1 MSSGATNKIVTS
13 TVNIVSWEI
22 SRSSYEAAKK
32 KILSLQQLT
41 TKPAKALEQ
50 AQKRTAQSEG
60 KAALEAARAQTQR
73 LKMAQ
78 KLSLEQQRQ
87 AQAQARIA
95 KQEEAHARKM
105 QALNAR
111 GQAQQLADSE
121 QIRRQNARLAN
132 ISAKVQAAARSRA
145 MTYNPNMGGQ
155 HYDPGLVSRQTDAMN
170 RGHGAVAA
178 DIAAT
183 KKAMALEEK
192 RQREKEA
199 AFKRQIT
206 AHDTLRRASLT
217 ISHIEAAS
225 LADKMKAVQAIKEAT
240 KGYAEQRYTIA
251 EMRHELA
258 KATLETR
265 RQARI
270 NRQIVKDKAKAER
283 AGRINAQRL
292 TRERSERGYG
302 GLAATGV
309 IAGGSLIGSMGVA
322 RVGQTLQGSLERS
335 RDVKKLQQYG
345 ISNLEFAALQD
356 LSMSGVG
363 YSLSADKLSDLN
375 KDTLEKSG
383 ELLNTGSF
391 KRNSKTG
398 AVTFSGGGEFADIVN
413 LTLQSTNG
421 NQKVA
426 QKVIEELQKLD
437 FPSFITYLKQLQK
450 TFKWTDNQTRHLA
463 EAVNDGSVFLEVFN
477 DEGQGLIQR
486 MHQLSSEGW
495 TLSDAQQANLDKLA
509 ALGAEYN
516 RVQTSLADHFSASF
530 VEGLGQYAANTDTL
544 RQKMTGLIPISD
556 ALGVALGELT
566 TNILSF
572 AGRVGE
578 ELKKGA
584 TLPDAVYNT
593 VVDDSANSTADWIK
607 EKTGFDPRSIGQ
619 TLEQIYPWLDSSAP
633 SNIGSGT
640 AYNDPAL
647 ALNVP
652 GLNYQTLQ
660 PQQPTF
666 TVPTIDSM
674 TQRQPLS
681 VAVTGEAEIKL
692 APLQVNVNDGAIN
705 GLIDTKLRDY
715 EQAQNNLIL
724 GVAQ

>member
-60 KAALEAARAQTQR
+60 KSALEAARAQTQR

-78 KLSLEQQRQ
+78 KLSLEQQRA
-87 AQAQARIA
+87 AQAQAKIA

-111 GQAQQLADSE
+111 SQVQQISQQEQLA
-121 QIRRQNARLAN
+121 RQNMRLAA
-132 ISAKVQAAARSRA
+132 ISEKVRQASRSRA
-145 MTYNPNMGGQ
+145 MAYNPDIGGQ
-155 HYDPGLVSRQTDAMN
+155 HYDPGLVSRQTEAMN

-335 RDVKKLQQYG
+335 REAQQLRQYD
-345 ISNLEFAALQD
+345 ISQLEFNAIHDVVQKRTGYD
-356 LSMSGVG
+356 LTVDKYASM
-363 YSLSADKLSDLN
+363 N
-375 KDTLEKSG
+375 KDYFEKAG
-383 ELLNTGSF
+383 ELINTGSF
-391 KRNSKTG
+391 KTNKQGVT
-398 AVTFSGGGEFADIVN
+398 TFSGGGELADLVN
-413 LTLQSTNG
+413 AVLSKTN
-421 NQKVA
+421 QRTA
-426 QKVIEELQKLD
+426 QKVIGELQKLD
-437 FPSFITYLKQLQK
+437 MGTFVTYVRQLGKQ
-450 TFKWTDNQTRHLA
+450 FAWSENSMRHFL
-463 EAVNDGSVFLEVFN
+463 EAIDDGSVLLSGLTGEGDEV
-477 DEGQGLIQR
+477 IAR
-486 MHQLSSEGW
+486 MHQLASEGW

-516 RVQTSLADHFSASF
+516 RVQMSLADHFSASF
-530 VEGLGQYAANTDTL
+530 VQGLEEYAANTDTL

-593 VVDDSANSTADWIK
+593 VVDDSVNSTADWIK

-619 TLEQIYPWLDSSAP
+619 TLKQIYPWLDSSAP

-652 GLNYQTLQ
+652 GFNSIQ

-674 TQRQPLS
+674 TQRQPIP

-692 APLQVNVNDGAIN
+692 SPLDINVNDGAIN

-724 GVAQ
+724 GVAGG

>member
-1 MSSGATNKIVTS
+1 MSNGNI
-13 TVNIVSWEI
+13 IVSTLTNRVEWDVD
-22 SRSSYEAAKK
+22 RTSYGKALKAVK
-32 KILSLQQLT
+32 SLKT
-41 TKPAKALEQ
+41 AHEKPAKALEK

-60 KAALEAARAQTQR
+60 KAALAAAKAQAQR
-73 LKMAQ
+73 LSLAQ
-78 KLSLEQQRQ
+78 KTAQQQ
-87 AQAQARIA
+87 QKIAQSQARIA
-95 KQEEAHARKM
+95 QQEQAHAKKM
-105 QALNAR
+105 QAINAR
-111 GQAQQLADSE
+111 GAVQQINQADQLAK
-121 QIRRQNARLAN
+121 QNERLAR
-132 ISAKVQAAARSRA
+132 ISAKVRAAARSRS
-145 MTYNPNMGGQ
+145 MTYNPSMGGTAPE
-155 HYDPGLVSRQTDAMN
+155 PGLLAAQTAAMN
-170 RGHGAVAA
+170 RGHASITN
-178 DIAAT
+178 DIIQT
-183 KKAMALEEK
+183 KKAIALEEK

-199 AFKRQIT
+199 SLRRQST
-206 AHDTLRRASLT
+206 AYDTLSRASLT

-265 RQARI
+265 RQARL

-283 AGRINAQRL
+283 AGRINAERL
-292 TRERSERGYG
+292 TRERKGRGYG
-302 GLAATGV
+302 GLTTAGV

-345 ISNLEFAALQD
+345 ISQLEFTALQD
-356 LSMSGVG
+356 LAMSRVG

-426 QKVIEELQKLD
+426 QKVIDELQKLD
-437 FPSFITYLKQLQK
+437 FPTFITYLKQLQK

-477 DEGQGLIQR
+477 DEGQGLINR
-486 MHQLSSEGW
+486 MQKLSAEGW

-530 VEGLGQYAANTDTL
+530 VQGLGEYATNTDTL
-544 RQKMTGLIPISD
+544 RQSMTGLIPIAD
-556 ALGVALGELT
+556 NLGQSLGELT
-566 TNILSF
+566 TNVIAWASQI
-572 AGRVGE
+572 GGE
-578 ELKKGA
+578 LQKGA
-584 TLPDAVYNT
+584 TLPSAIYNT
-593 VVDDSANSTADWIK
+593 TVDEGSNAAAQWIK
-607 EKTGFDPRSIGQ
+607 DKTGFDPRVIGQ
-619 TLEQIYPWLDSSAP
+619 TLKQIYPWLDSSAQN
-633 SNIGSGT
+633 NIGSGQAWT
-640 AYNDPAL
+640 N
-647 ALNVP
+647 P
-652 GLNYQTLQ
+652 GLTRGVAGFSQ
-660 PQQPTF
+660 PQLTF
-666 TVPTIDSM
+666 TPPEPFGSTGWRPDNS
-674 TQRQPLS
+674 RFNL
-681 VAVTGEAEIKL
+681 TGEATVKVEVEQTL
-692 APLQVNVNDGAIN
+692 NAGVLD
-705 GLIDTKLRDY
+705 GLIDTKINDNNVR
-715 EQAQNNLIL
+715 QQNMIL
-724 GVAQ
+724 GIAD

>member
-1 MSSGATNKIVTS
+1 MSGTNKIVTS
-13 TVNIVSWEI
+13 TVNEI
-22 SRSSYEAAKK
+22 SWITDDASYQKAKK
-32 KILSLQQLT
+32 KIISLKAAHE
-41 TKPAKALEQ
+41 KPAKALEK

-60 KAALEAARAQTQR
+60 KAALAAAKAQTAKLRPAEQ
-73 LKMAQ
+73 LSKQQQNHAQIQAKMERDAIAHAN
-78 KLSLEQQRQ
+78 KMTSL
-87 AQAQARIA
+87 QARQLSQ
-95 KQEEAHARKM
+95 QE
-105 QALNAR
+105 QAA
-111 GQAQQLADSE
+111 
-121 QIRRQNARLAN
+121 RQNARLAA
-132 ISAKVQAAARSRA
+132 ISEKVRQASRSRA

-155 HYDPGLVSRQTDAMN
+155 HYDPGLVSRQTEAMN

-199 AFKRQIT
+199 GLKREVT
-206 AHDTLRRASLT
+206 YYNSLRRSALT
-217 ISHIEAAS
+217 LANVNGADVATRYKAISAA
-225 LADKMKAVQAIKEAT
+225 KEAL
-240 KGYAEQRYTIA
+240 KAQKEERYTV
-251 EMRHELA
+251 E
-258 KATLETR
+258 ETR
-265 RQARI
+265 FEMARITTELRKQARLQQRI
-270 NRQIVKDKAKAER
+270 TREQKAAGVR
-283 AGRINAQRL
+283 AGRVR
-292 TRERSERGYG
+292 TESRGG
-302 GLAATGV
+302 SVGLAAAGV
-309 IAGGSLIGSMGVA
+309 IGGAALVGSMGVS

-356 LSMSGVG
+356 LSMSRVG
-363 YSLSADKLSDLN
+363 YSLSADKLADLN
-375 KDTLEKSG
+375 KDTTEKAG

-391 KRNSKTG
+391 KRNKKTG
-398 AVTFSGGGEFADIVN
+398 QVNFSGGGEFADIINNV
-413 LTLQSTNG
+413 LTSTNG

-426 QKVIEELQKLD
+426 QKVIGELQKLD
-437 FPSFITYLKQLQK
+437 FPTFITYLKQLQK
-450 TFKWTDNQTRHLA
+450 TFKWTNNQTRHLA

-486 MHQLSSEGW
+486 MHQLASEGW

-544 RQKMTGLIPISD
+544 RQNMTGLIPISD

-584 TLPDAVYNT
+584 TLPDAVYT
-593 VVDDSANSTADWIK
+593 SVVDDSANGAADWIK

-619 TLEQIYPWLDSSAP
+619 TLKQIYPWLNSSA
-633 SNIGSGT
+633 SSSIGSGT
-640 AYNDPAL
+640 AYNVPAL

-652 GLNYQTLQ
+652 GLNYLT

-674 TQRQPLS
+674 TQRQPIPVS
-681 VAVTGEAEIKL
+681 VTGQA
-692 APLQVNVNDGAIN
+692 NIN
-705 GLIDTKLRDY
+705 QQMDVFVHDDKIAGLVDTKIR
-715 EQAQNNLIL
+715 ENNQAQNNLIL
-724 GVAQ
+724 GIAD

>member
-1 MSSGATNKIVTS
+1 MSGTNKIVTS
-13 TVNIVSWEI
+13 TVNEI
-22 SRSSYEAAKK
+22 SWITDDASYQKAKK
-32 KILSLQQLT
+32 KIISLKAAHE
-41 TKPAKALEQ
+41 KPAKALEK

-87 AQAQARIA
+87 AQAQAKIA

-322 RVGQTLQGSLERS
+322 RVGQTLQGSVERN
-335 RDVKKLQQYG
+335 QQ
-345 ISNLEFAALQD
+345 
-356 LSMSGVG
+356 M
-363 YSLSADKLSDLN
+363 K
-375 KDTLEKSG
+375 
-383 ELLNTGSF
+383 
-391 KRNSKTG
+391 
-398 AVTFSGGGEFADIVN
+398 
-413 LTLQSTNG
+413 TLQSQGISRLEYEAVRDVVANKTGFNISPDKMLDFQADFRDKVGQLTANG
-421 NQKVA
+421 IWKTDKSGKATLSGAGELGDLINAIAGKSNA
-426 QKVIEELQKLD
+426 ATAKRVIKELDKLD
-437 FPSFITYLKQLQK
+437 FNTAMVYL
-450 TFKWTDNQTRHLA
+450 A
-463 EAVNDGSVFLEVFN
+463 
-477 DEGQGLIQR
+477 
-486 MHQLSSEGW
+486 QLSRQFKFSSKETAAFAESINDASKVLPAFVDGGDAVQKRMDDLARNGYA
-495 TLSDAQQANLDKLA
+495 LSDAQQEQLNR
-509 ALGAEYN
+509 LGALSVEYSRIN
-516 RVQTSLADHFSASF
+516 DSLSDIFSSGFAD
-530 VEGLGQYAANTDTL
+530 GLGEVGKNTSSFS
-544 RQKMTGLIPISD
+544 KGMAGLVPIMDS
-556 ALGVALGELT
+556 LGKAVGQATADMLL
-566 TNILSF
+566 F
-572 AGRVGE
+572 AGRVGQRVNE
-578 ELKKGA
+578 GA

-593 VVDDSANSTADWIK
+593 VVDDSANGAADWIK

-619 TLEQIYPWLDSSAP
+619 TLKQIYPWLDSSAP

-652 GLNYQTLQ
+652 GFNSIQ

-674 TQRQPLS
+674 TQRQPIP

-692 APLQVNVNDGAIN
+692 SPLDINVNDGAIN

>member
-1 MSSGATNKIVTS
+1 MNGADVATRYKA
-13 TVNIVSWEI
+13 I
-22 SRSSYEAAKK
+22 SAAKEALK
-32 KILSLQQLT
+32 AQKEERYTVEETRFEMARITTELRKQARLQQRIT
-41 TKPAKALEQ
+41 REQ
-50 AQKRTAQSEG
+50 
-60 KAALEAARAQTQR
+60 KAA
-73 LKMAQ
+73 
-78 KLSLEQQRQ
+78 
-87 AQAQARIA
+87 
-95 KQEEAHARKM
+95 
-105 QALNAR
+105 
-111 GQAQQLADSE
+111 G
-121 QIRRQNARLAN
+121 
-132 ISAKVQAAARSRA
+132 V
-145 MTYNPNMGGQ
+145 
-155 HYDPGLVSRQTDAMN
+155 
-170 RGHGAVAA
+170 
-178 DIAAT
+178 
-183 KKAMALEEK
+183 
-192 RQREKEA
+192 
-199 AFKRQIT
+199 
-206 AHDTLRRASLT
+206 
-217 ISHIEAAS
+217 
-225 LADKMKAVQAIKEAT
+225 
-240 KGYAEQRYTIA
+240 
-251 EMRHELA
+251 
-258 KATLETR
+258 
-265 RQARI
+265 
-270 NRQIVKDKAKAER
+270 R
-283 AGRINAQRL
+283 AGRVR
-292 TRERSERGYG
+292 TESRGG
-302 GLAATGV
+302 RAGLAAAGV
-309 IAGGSLIGSMGVA
+309 IGGASLVGSMGVS
-322 RVGQTLQGSLERS
+322 RVGQTIQGSLERS

-356 LSMSGVG
+356 LSMSRVG
-363 YSLSADKLSDLN
+363 YSLSADKLADLN
-375 KDTLEKSG
+375 KDTTEKAG

-391 KRNSKTG
+391 KRNKKTG
-398 AVTFSGGGEFADIVN
+398 QVNFSGGGEFADIINNV
-413 LTLQSTNG
+413 LTSTNG

-426 QKVIEELQKLD
+426 QKVIGELQKLP
-437 FPSFITYLKQLQK
+437 FPEFITYLKQLQK

-486 MHQLSSEGW
+486 MHQLASEGW

-544 RQKMTGLIPISD
+544 RQNMTGLIPISD

-584 TLPDAVYNT
+584 TLPDAVYT
-593 VVDDSANSTADWIK
+593 SVVDDSANGAADWIK
-607 EKTGFDPRSIGQ
+607 ENTGFDPRSIGQ
-619 TLEQIYPWLDSSAP
+619 TLKQIYPWLDSSAP

-647 ALNVP
+647 AFNVP
-652 GLNYQTLQ
+652 SLNYLT

-674 TQRQPLS
+674 TQRQLIP

-692 APLQVNVNDGAIN
+692 SPLDINVNDGAIN

>member
-1 MSSGATNKIVTS
+1 MSGTNKIVTS
-13 TVNIVSWEI
+13 TVNEI
-22 SRSSYEAAKK
+22 SWITDDASYQKAKK
-32 KILSLQQLT
+32 KIISLKAAHE
-41 TKPAKALEQ
+41 KPAKALEK
-50 AQKRTAQSEG
+50 AQKRTAKSEG
-60 KAALEAARAQTQR
+60 KSALAAAKAQT
-73 LKMAQ
+73 A
-78 KLSLEQQRQ
+78 KLRQ
-87 AQAQARIA
+87 AEQLSKQQQKQAQIQA
-95 KQEEAHARKM
+95 KMERDAVAHANKM
-105 QALNAR
+105 TSLQARQLSQQE
-111 GQAQQLADSE
+111 QAA
-121 QIRRQNARLAN
+121 RQNARLAA

-145 MTYNPNMGGQ
+145 MIYNPNLGGQ

-309 IAGGSLIGSMGVA
+309 IAGGALIGSMGVA
-322 RVGQTLQGSLERS
+322 RVGQTLQGSLERNQQMKALQS
-335 RDVKKLQQYG
+335 QGISRLEYEAVRDVVANKTGFNVSPDKMLDFQADFRDKVGQLTA
-345 ISNLEFAALQD
+345 N
-356 LSMSGVG
+356 GVWKT
-363 YSLSADKLSDLN
+363 D
-375 KDTLEKSG
+375 KSG
-383 ELLNTGSF
+383 KATL
-391 KRNSKTG
+391 
-398 AVTFSGGGEFADIVN
+398 SGGGELGDLINAIAGKSNAATAKRVV
-413 LTLQSTNG
+413 
-421 NQKVA
+421 K
-426 QKVIEELQKLD
+426 ELDRLD
-437 FPSFITYLKQLQK
+437 FNTFLVYLKDLQK
-450 TFKWTDNQTRHLA
+450 TFRFSDKELA
-463 EAVNDGSVFLEVFN
+463 AFGESINDASKVLPAFADGGDAV
-477 DEGQGLIQR
+477 QKR
-486 MHQLSSEGW
+486 MDDLARNGYA
-495 TLSDAQQANLDKLA
+495 LSDAQQEQLNR
-509 ALGAEYN
+509 LGALSVEYSRISN
-516 RVQTSLADHFSASF
+516 SLSDIFSSGFTS
-530 VEGLGQYAANTDTL
+530 GLGEYATNTDNL
-544 RQKMTGLIPISD
+544 SKGMAGLVPIMDSFGKAIGQATAD
-556 ALGVALGELT
+556 M
-566 TNILSF
+566 LSF
-572 AGRVGE
+572 AGRVGQRVNE
-578 ELKKGA
+578 GA

-619 TLEQIYPWLDSSAP
+619 TLKQIYPWLDSSAP

-640 AYNDPAL
+640 AYYDPAL

-652 GLNYQTLQ
+652 GLNYLT
-660 PQQPTF
+660 PQKPTF

-674 TQRQPLS
+674 TQRQPIPVS
-681 VAVTGEAEIKL
+681 VTGQAEIKL
-692 APLQVNVNDGAIN
+692 SPLDVNVNDGAIN
-705 GLIDTKLRDY
+705 GLIDTKLRSY
-715 EQAQNNLIL
+715 EQAQNNMIL
-724 GVAQ
+724 GIAQ

>member
-1 MSSGATNKIVTS
+1 MSGTNKIVTS
-13 TVNIVSWEI
+13 TVNEI
-22 SRSSYEAAKK
+22 SWITDDASYQKAKK
-32 KILSLQQLT
+32 KIISLKAAHE
-41 TKPAKALEQ
+41 KPAKALEK
-50 AQKRTAQSEG
+50 AQKRTVQSEG

-87 AQAQARIA
+87 AQAQAKIA

-170 RGHGAVAA
+170 RGHTSDQLHA

-309 IAGGSLIGSMGVA
+309 IAGGALIGSMGVA

-335 RDVKKLQQYG
+335 REAQQLRQYD
-345 ISNLEFAALQD
+345 ISQLEFNAIHDVVQKRTGYD
-356 LSMSGVG
+356 LTVDKYASM
-363 YSLSADKLSDLN
+363 N
-375 KDTLEKSG
+375 KDYFEKAG
-383 ELLNTGSF
+383 ELINTGSF
-391 KRNSKTG
+391 KTNKQGVT
-398 AVTFSGGGEFADIVN
+398 TFSGGGELADLVN
-413 LTLQSTNG
+413 AVLSKTN
-421 NQKVA
+421 QRTA
-426 QKVIEELQKLD
+426 QKVIDELQKLD
-437 FPSFITYLKQLQK
+437 MGTFVTYVRKLGKQ
-450 TFKWTDNQTRHLA
+450 FAWSENSMRHFL
-463 EAVNDGSVFLEVFN
+463 EAIDDGSVLLSGISGEGDEV
-477 DEGQGLIQR
+477 IAR
-486 MHQLSSEGW
+486 MHQLASEGW

-544 RQKMTGLIPISD
+544 RQSMTGLIPISD

-607 EKTGFDPRSIGQ
+607 QKTGFDPRVIGQ
-619 TLEQIYPWLDSSAP
+619 TLKQIYPWLDSSAP

-652 GLNYQTLQ
+652 GLNYLT

-666 TVPTIDSM
+666 TVPDIGSM
-674 TQRQPLS
+674 MQRQPIPVS
-681 VAVTGEAEIKL
+681 VTGQAEIKL
-692 APLQVNVNDGAIN
+692 SPLDVNVNDGAIN

-715 EQAQNNLIL
+715 EQAQNNMIL

>member
-1 MSSGATNKIVTS
+1 
-13 TVNIVSWEI
+13 
-22 SRSSYEAAKK
+22 
-32 KILSLQQLT
+32 
-41 TKPAKALEQ
+41 
-50 AQKRTAQSEG
+50 
-60 KAALEAARAQTQR
+60 
-73 LKMAQ
+73 
-78 KLSLEQQRQ
+78 
-87 AQAQARIA
+87 
-95 KQEEAHARKM
+95 
-105 QALNAR
+105 
-111 GQAQQLADSE
+111 
-121 QIRRQNARLAN
+121 
-132 ISAKVQAAARSRA
+132 
-145 MTYNPNMGGQ
+145 
-155 HYDPGLVSRQTDAMN
+155 
-170 RGHGAVAA
+170 
-178 DIAAT
+178 
-183 KKAMALEEK
+183 
-192 RQREKEA
+192 
-199 AFKRQIT
+199 
-206 AHDTLRRASLT
+206 
-217 ISHIEAAS
+217 
-225 LADKMKAVQAIKEAT
+225 MKAVQAIKEAT
-240 KGYAEQRYTIA
+240 KGYSEQRYTIS

-258 KATLETR
+258 AATLETR
-265 RQARI
+265 RQARL
-270 NRQIVKDKAKAER
+270 NRQILKDKAKADR

-356 LSMSGVG
+356 LSMSRVG
-363 YSLSADKLSDLN
+363 YSLSADKLADLN
-375 KDTLEKSG
+375 KDTTEKAG

-391 KRNSKTG
+391 KRNKKTG
-398 AVTFSGGGEFADIVN
+398 QVNFSGGGEFADIINNV
-413 LTLQSTNG
+413 LTSTNG

-426 QKVIEELQKLD
+426 QKVIGELQKLD
-437 FPSFITYLKQLQK
+437 FPTFITYLKQLQK

-463 EAVNDGSVFLEVFN
+463 EAVNDGSIFLEVFN

-486 MHQLSSEGW
+486 MHQLASEGW
-495 TLSDAQQANLDKLA
+495 TLSDVQQANLDKLA

-544 RQKMTGLIPISD
+544 RQNMTGLIPISD

-584 TLPDAVYNT
+584 TLPDAVYT
-593 VVDDSANSTADWIK
+593 SVVDDSANGAADWIK
-607 EKTGFDPRSIGQ
+607 EMTGFDPRSIGQ
-619 TLEQIYPWLDSSAP
+619 TLKQIYPWLDSSAP

-652 GLNYQTLQ
+652 GLNYLT

-674 TQRQPLS
+674 TQRQPIPVS
-681 VAVTGEAEIKL
+681 VTGQAEIKL
-692 APLQVNVNDGAIN
+692 SPLDVNVNDGAIN
-705 GLIDTKLRDY
+705 GLIDTKINDNNVR
-715 EQAQNNLIL
+715 QQNMLL
-724 GVAQ
+724 GIAD

>member
-1 MSSGATNKIVTS
+1 MSGSGTNKIVS
-13 TVNIVSWEI
+13 SLVNEI
-22 SRSSYEAAKK
+22 SWITDDASYQKAKK
-32 KILSLQQLT
+32 KIISLKAAHE
-41 TKPAKALEQ
+41 KPAKALEK

-60 KAALEAARAQTQR
+60 KSALAAAKAQTAKLRQAEQLSKQQQKQAQIQAKMERDAVAHANKMTSLQARQLSQQEQAARTN
-73 LKMAQ
+73 
-78 KLSLEQQRQ
+78 S
-87 AQAQARIA
+87 
-95 KQEEAHARKM
+95 
-105 QALNAR
+105 
-111 GQAQQLADSE
+111 
-121 QIRRQNARLAN
+121 RLAA

-155 HYDPGLVSRQTDAMN
+155 HYDPDVVARQNAAMN
-170 RGHGAVAA
+170 RSHGAVAA

-183 KKAMALEEK
+183 KRAMALEEK

-199 AFKRQIT
+199 SLKRQST
-206 AHDTLRRASLT
+206 AYDTLRRASLT
-217 ISHIEAAS
+217 ISHIEGAS

-240 KGYAEQRYTIA
+240 KGYSEQRYTIS

-258 KATLETR
+258 AATLETR
-265 RQARI
+265 RQARL

-309 IAGGSLIGSMGVA
+309 IAGGALIGSMGVA

-356 LSMSGVG
+356 LSMSRVG
-363 YSLSADKLSDLN
+363 YSLSADKLADLN
-375 KDTLEKSG
+375 KDTTEKAG

-391 KRNSKTG
+391 KRNKKTG
-398 AVTFSGGGEFADIVN
+398 QVNFSGGGEFADIINNV
-413 LTLQSTNG
+413 LTSTNG

-426 QKVIEELQKLD
+426 QKVIGELQKLD
-437 FPSFITYLKQLQK
+437 FPTFITYLKQLQK
-450 TFKWTDNQTRHLA
+450 TFGWTDRQVRHLA

-486 MHQLSSEGW
+486 MNQLASEGW
-495 TLSDAQQANLDKLA
+495 ILSDAQQANLDKLA

-516 RVQTSLADHFSASF
+516 RVQESLGDHFSSSF
-530 VEGLGQYAANTDTL
+530 IAGLQDYAANTDTL
-544 RQKMTGLIPISD
+544 RQNMTGLIPISD

-619 TLEQIYPWLDSSAP
+619 TLKQIYPWLDSSAP

-647 ALNVP
+647 AFNVP
-652 GLNYQTLQ
+652 GLNYLT
-660 PQQPTF
+660 PQKPTF

-674 TQRQPLS
+674 TQRQPIPVS
-681 VAVTGEAEIKL
+681 VTGQAEIKL
-692 APLQVNVNDGAIN
+692 SPLDVNVNDGAIN
-705 GLIDTKLRDY
+705 GLIDTKINDNNVR
-715 EQAQNNLIL
+715 QQNMLL
-724 GVAQ
+724 GIAD

>member
-1 MSSGATNKIVTS
+1 MSGTNKIVTS
-13 TVNIVSWEI
+13 TVNEI
-22 SRSSYEAAKK
+22 SWITDDASYQKAKK
-32 KILSLQQLT
+32 KIISLKAAHE
-41 TKPAKALEQ
+41 KPAKALEK
-50 AQKRTAQSEG
+50 AQKKVQASEG
-60 KAALEAARAQTQR
+60 KAALAAAKAQTAR
-73 LKMAQ
+73 L
-78 KLSLEQQRQ
+78 RQ
-87 AQAQARIA
+87 AEQLSKQQQKQAQIQAKMERDAVSHANKMTSLQARQLSQ
-95 KQEEAHARKM
+95 QE
-105 QALNAR
+105 QAA
-111 GQAQQLADSE
+111 
-121 QIRRQNARLAN
+121 RQNARLAA
-132 ISAKVQAAARSRA
+132 ISAKVRAASQHRA
-145 MTYNPNMGGQ
+145 MTYNPNMPGV
-155 HYDPGLVSRQTDAMN
+155 HSDPSLVARQTDAMN

-199 AFKRQIT
+199 GLKREVT
-206 AHDTLRRASLT
+206 YYSSLRRSALT
-217 ISHIEAAS
+217 LANVNGADVATRYKAISAA
-225 LADKMKAVQAIKEAT
+225 KEAL
-240 KGYAEQRYTIA
+240 KAQKEERYTV
-251 EMRHELA
+251 E
-258 KATLETR
+258 ETR
-265 RQARI
+265 FEMARITTELRKQARLQQ
-270 NRQIVKDKAKAER
+270 RMTREQKAAGVR
-283 AGRINAQRL
+283 AGRVR
-292 TRERSERGYG
+292 TESRGG
-302 GLAATGV
+302 SVGLAA
-309 IAGGSLIGSMGVA
+309 AGAIGGAALVGSMGVS

-356 LSMSGVG
+356 LSMSRVG
-363 YSLSADKLSDLN
+363 YSLSADKLADLN
-375 KDTLEKSG
+375 KDTTEKAG

-391 KRNSKTG
+391 KRNKKTG
-398 AVTFSGGGEFADIVN
+398 QVNFSGGGEFADIINNV
-413 LTLQSTNG
+413 LTSTNG

-426 QKVIEELQKLD
+426 QKVIGELQKLD
-437 FPSFITYLKQLQK
+437 FPTFITYLKQLQK

-486 MHQLSSEGW
+486 MHQLASEGW

-544 RQKMTGLIPISD
+544 RQNMTGLIPISD

-607 EKTGFDPRSIGQ
+607 QKTGFDPRSIGQ
-619 TLEQIYPWLDSSAP
+619 TLKQIYPWLDSSAP

-652 GLNYQTLQ
+652 GLNYLT
-660 PQQPTF
+660 PQKPTF

-674 TQRQPLS
+674 TQRQPIPVS
-681 VAVTGEAEIKL
+681 VTGQA
-692 APLQVNVNDGAIN
+692 NIN
-705 GLIDTKLRDY
+705 QQMDVFVHDDKIAGLVDTKIR
-715 EQAQNNLIL
+715 ENNQAQNNLIL
-724 GVAQ
+724 GIAD

>member
-1 MSSGATNKIVTS
+1 MSGTNKIVTS
-13 TVNIVSWEI
+13 TVNEI
-22 SRSSYEAAKK
+22 SWITDDASYQKAKK
-32 KILSLQQLT
+32 KIISLKAAHE
-41 TKPAKALEQ
+41 KPAKALEK
-50 AQKRTAQSEG
+50 AQKKVQASEG
-60 KAALEAARAQTQR
+60 KAALAAAKAQTAR
-73 LKMAQ
+73 L
-78 KLSLEQQRQ
+78 RQ
-87 AQAQARIA
+87 AEQLSKQQQKQAQIQAKMERDAVSHANKMTSLQARQFSQ
-95 KQEEAHARKM
+95 QE
-105 QALNAR
+105 QAA
-111 GQAQQLADSE
+111 
-121 QIRRQNARLAN
+121 RQNARLAA
-132 ISAKVQAAARSRA
+132 ISAKVRAASQHRA
-145 MTYNPNMGGQ
+145 MTYNPNMPGV
-155 HYDPGLVSRQTDAMN
+155 HSDPSLVARQTDAMN

-199 AFKRQIT
+199 GLKREVT
-206 AHDTLRRASLT
+206 YYNSLRRSALT
-217 ISHIEAAS
+217 LANVNGADVATRYKAISAAKEALKAQKEERYTVEETRFEMARITTELRKQARLQQRITREQKAAGVRAGRVRTEGGNAS
-225 LADKMKAVQAIKEAT
+225 LA
-240 KGYAEQRYTIA
+240 
-251 EMRHELA
+251 
-258 KATLETR
+258 
-265 RQARI
+265 
-270 NRQIVKDKAKAER
+270 
-283 AGRINAQRL
+283 
-292 TRERSERGYG
+292 
-302 GLAATGV
+302 AAGV
-309 IAGGSLIGSMGVA
+309 IGGAALVGSMGVS

-356 LSMSGVG
+356 LSMSRVG
-363 YSLSADKLSDLN
+363 YSLSADKLADLN
-375 KDTLEKSG
+375 KDTTEKAG

-391 KRNSKTG
+391 KRNKKTG
-398 AVTFSGGGEFADIVN
+398 QVNFSGGGEFADIINNV
-413 LTLQSTNG
+413 LTSTNG

-426 QKVIEELQKLD
+426 QKVIGELQKLD
-437 FPSFITYLKQLQK
+437 FPTFITYLKQLQK

-486 MHQLSSEGW
+486 MHQLASEGW

-544 RQKMTGLIPISD
+544 RQNMTGLIPISD

-578 ELKKGA
+578 ELKKGS

-607 EKTGFDPRSIGQ
+607 QKTGFDPRSIGQ
-619 TLEQIYPWLDSSAP
+619 TLKQIYPWLDSSAP

-652 GLNYQTLQ
+652 GLNSLT
-660 PQQPTF
+660 PQKPTF

-674 TQRQPLS
+674 TQRQPIPVS
-681 VAVTGEAEIKL
+681 VTGQA
-692 APLQVNVNDGAIN
+692 NIN
-705 GLIDTKLRDY
+705 QQMDVFVHDDKIAGLVDTKIR
-715 EQAQNNLIL
+715 ENNQAQNNLIL
-724 GVAQ
+724 GIAD

>member
-1 MSSGATNKIVTS
+1 MSGTNKIVTS
-13 TVNIVSWEI
+13 TVNEI
-22 SRSSYEAAKK
+22 SWITDDASYQKAKK
-32 KILSLQQLT
+32 KIISLKAAHE
-41 TKPAKALEQ
+41 KPAKALEK

-60 KAALEAARAQTQR
+60 KSALAAAKAQT
-73 LKMAQ
+73 A
-78 KLSLEQQRQ
+78 KLRQ
-87 AQAQARIA
+87 AEQLSKQQQKQAQIQA
-95 KQEEAHARKM
+95 KMERDAVAHANKM
-105 QALNAR
+105 TSLQARQLSQQE
-111 GQAQQLADSE
+111 QAA
-121 QIRRQNARLAN
+121 RQNARLAA
-132 ISAKVQAAARSRA
+132 ISAKVQAAARLRA
-145 MTYNPNMGGQ
+145 MIYNPNLGGQ
-155 HYDPGLVSRQTDAMN
+155 HYDPGLVSRQTEAMN

-178 DIAAT
+178 DITAT

-199 AFKRQIT
+199 ALKREVT
-206 AHDTLRRASLT
+206 YYNSLRRSALT
-217 ISHIEAAS
+217 LANVNGADVATRYKAISAA
-225 LADKMKAVQAIKEAT
+225 KEAL
-240 KGYAEQRYTIA
+240 KAQKEERYTV
-251 EMRHELA
+251 E
-258 KATLETR
+258 ETR
-265 RQARI
+265 FEMARITTELRKQARLQQRI
-270 NRQIVKDKAKAER
+270 TREQKAAGVR
-283 AGRINAQRL
+283 AGRVR
-292 TRERSERGYG
+292 TESRGG
-302 GLAATGV
+302 SVGLAAAGV
-309 IAGGSLIGSMGVA
+309 VGGAALVGSMGVS

-356 LSMSGVG
+356 LSMSRVG
-363 YSLSADKLSDLN
+363 YSLSADKLADLN
-375 KDTLEKSG
+375 KDTTEKAG

-391 KRNSKTG
+391 KRNKKTG
-398 AVTFSGGGEFADIVN
+398 QVNFSGGGEFADIINNV
-413 LTLQSTNG
+413 LTSTNG

-426 QKVIEELQKLD
+426 QKVIGELQKLD
-437 FPSFITYLKQLQK
+437 FPTFITYLKQLQK
-450 TFKWTDNQTRHLA
+450 TFGWTDRQVRHLA

-486 MHQLSSEGW
+486 MNQLASEGW

-509 ALGAEYN
+509 ALGAEYS
-516 RVQTSLADHFSASF
+516 RVLMSLADHFSASF
-530 VEGLGQYAANTDTL
+530 VQGLGEYAANTDTL

-593 VVDDSANSTADWIK
+593 VVDDSANGAADWIK

-619 TLEQIYPWLDSSAP
+619 TLKQIYPWLDSSAP

-652 GLNYQTLQ
+652 GFNSIQ

-666 TVPTIDSM
+666 TIPTIDSM
-674 TQRQPLS
+674 TQRQPIP

-692 APLQVNVNDGAIN
+692 SPLDINVNDGAIN
-705 GLIDTKLRDY
+705 GLIDTKLRSY
-715 EQAQNNLIL
+715 EQAQNNMIL
-724 GVAQ
+724 GIAQ

>member
-1 MSSGATNKIVTS
+1 MSGTNKIVTS
-13 TVNIVSWEI
+13 TVNEI
-22 SRSSYEAAKK
+22 SWITDDASYQKAKK
-32 KILSLQQLT
+32 KITSL
-41 TKPAKALEQ
+41 KAANEKSAKALEK

-60 KAALEAARAQTQR
+60 KSALAAAKAQT
-73 LKMAQ
+73 A
-78 KLSLEQQRQ
+78 KLRQ
-87 AQAQARIA
+87 AEQLSKQQQKQAQIQA
-95 KQEEAHARKM
+95 KMERDAVAHANKM
-105 QALNAR
+105 TSLQARQLSQQE
-111 GQAQQLADSE
+111 QAA
-121 QIRRQNARLAN
+121 RQNARLAA

-145 MTYNPNMGGQ
+145 MIYNPNLGGQ
-155 HYDPGLVSRQTDAMN
+155 HYDPGLVSRQTEAMN

-199 AFKRQIT
+199 VLKREVT
-206 AHDTLRRASLT
+206 YYNSLRRSALT
-217 ISHIEAAS
+217 LANVNGADVATRYKAISAA
-225 LADKMKAVQAIKEAT
+225 KEAL
-240 KGYAEQRYTIA
+240 KAQKEERYTV
-251 EMRHELA
+251 E
-258 KATLETR
+258 ETR
-265 RQARI
+265 FEMARITTELRKQARLQQRI
-270 NRQIVKDKAKAER
+270 TREQKAAGVR
-283 AGRINAQRL
+283 AGRVR
-292 TRERSERGYG
+292 TDGRGG
-302 GLAATGV
+302 STGLAAAGV

-356 LSMSGVG
+356 LSMSRVG
-363 YSLSADKLSDLN
+363 YSLSSDKLADLN
-375 KDTLEKSG
+375 KDTTEKAG

-426 QKVIEELQKLD
+426 QKVIGELQKLD
-437 FPSFITYLKQLQK
+437 FPTFITYLKQLQK

-486 MHQLSSEGW
+486 MHQLASEGW
-495 TLSDAQQANLDKLA
+495 TLSDVQQANLDKLA

-544 RQKMTGLIPISD
+544 RQNMTGLIPISD

-584 TLPDAVYNT
+584 TLPDAVYT
-593 VVDDSANSTADWIK
+593 SVVDDSANGAADWIK

-619 TLEQIYPWLDSSAP
+619 TLKQIYPWLDSSAP

-640 AYNDPAL
+640 AYNDPEL

-652 GLNYQTLQ
+652 GLNYLT

-666 TVPTIDSM
+666 TVPTIDSIV
-674 TQRQPLS
+674 QRQPLS

-692 APLQVNVNDGAIN
+692 APLDINVNDGAIN

>member
-1 MSSGATNKIVTS
+1 MSGNI
-13 TVNIVSWEI
+13 IVSTLTNRVVWDVDQT
-22 SRSSYEAAKK
+22 SYGKALKAVKSIKAAHE
-32 KILSLQQLT
+32 
-41 TKPAKALEQ
+41 KPAKALEK
-50 AQKRTAQSEG
+50 AQKRTVQSEG
-60 KAALEAARAQTQR
+60 KAALASAKAQTAKLRQAEQLSKQQQKQAQIQAKMERDAIAHANKMTSLQARQLSQQEQAAR
-73 LKMAQ
+73 Q
-78 KLSLEQQRQ
+78 K
-87 AQAQARIA
+87 
-95 KQEEAHARKM
+95 
-105 QALNAR
+105 
-111 GQAQQLADSE
+111 
-121 QIRRQNARLAN
+121 ARLAA
-132 ISAKVQAAARSRA
+132 ISAKVQAAARSRV
-145 MTYNPNMGGQ
+145 MTYNPDMGGRSSE
-155 HYDPGLVSRQTDAMN
+155 PTLVASQNAAMQ

-178 DIAAT
+178 DIAAQ
-183 KKAMALEEK
+183 KRALALEEK
-192 RQREKEA
+192 KEA
-199 AFKRQIT
+199 ALKREVT
-206 AHDTLRRASLT
+206 YYNSLRKSALTLANVNGADVATRYKA
-217 ISHIEAAS
+217 ISAA
-225 LADKMKAVQAIKEAT
+225 KEAL
-240 KGYAEQRYTIA
+240 KAQKEERYTV
-251 EMRHELA
+251 E
-258 KATLETR
+258 ETR
-265 RQARI
+265 FEMARITTELRKQARLQQRI
-270 NRQIVKDKAKAER
+270 TREQKVAGVR
-283 AGRINAQRL
+283 AGRVR
-292 TRERSERGYG
+292 TESRGG
-302 GLAATGV
+302 RAGLAAAGV
-309 IAGGSLIGSMGVA
+309 IGATSLVGSLGVS

-356 LSMSGVG
+356 LSMSRVG

-375 KDTLEKSG
+375 KDTLAKSG

-426 QKVIEELQKLD
+426 QKVIGELQKLD
-437 FPSFITYLKQLQK
+437 FPTFITYLKQLQK

-463 EAVNDGSVFLEVFN
+463 EAVNDGSVFLEAFN
-477 DEGQGLIQR
+477 DDGQGLIQR
-486 MHQLSSEGW
+486 MHQLASEGW

-530 VEGLGQYAANTDTL
+530 VEGLGQYAVNTDTL

-619 TLEQIYPWLDSSAP
+619 TLKQVYPWLDSSAP

-652 GLNYQTLQ
+652 GFNSIQ

-674 TQRQPLS
+674 TQRQPIP

-692 APLQVNVNDGAIN
+692 SPLDINVNDGAIN
-705 GLIDTKLRDY
+705 GLIDSKIR
-715 EQAQNNLIL
+715 ENNKAQNNLIL
-724 GVAQ
+724 GIAD

>member
-1 MSSGATNKIVTS
+1 MSGTNKIVTS
-13 TVNIVSWEI
+13 TVNEI
-22 SRSSYEAAKK
+22 SWITDDASYQKAKK
-32 KILSLQQLT
+32 KIISLKAAHE
-41 TKPAKALEQ
+41 KPAKALEK

-60 KAALEAARAQTQR
+60 KSALAAAKAQT
-73 LKMAQ
+73 A
-78 KLSLEQQRQ
+78 KLRQ
-87 AQAQARIA
+87 AEQLSKQQQKQAQIQA
-95 KQEEAHARKM
+95 KMERDAVAHANKM
-105 QALNAR
+105 TSLQARQLSQQE
-111 GQAQQLADSE
+111 QAA
-121 QIRRQNARLAN
+121 RQNARLAA

-145 MTYNPNMGGQ
+145 MIYNPNLGGQ
-155 HYDPGLVSRQTDAMN
+155 HYDPGLVSRQTEAMN

-178 DIAAT
+178 DITAT

-199 AFKRQIT
+199 ALKREVT
-206 AHDTLRRASLT
+206 YYNSLRRSALT
-217 ISHIEAAS
+217 LANVNGADVATRYKAISAA
-225 LADKMKAVQAIKEAT
+225 KEAL
-240 KGYAEQRYTIA
+240 KAQKEERYTV
-251 EMRHELA
+251 E
-258 KATLETR
+258 ETR
-265 RQARI
+265 FEMARITTELRKQARLQQRI
-270 NRQIVKDKAKAER
+270 TREQKAAGVR
-283 AGRINAQRL
+283 AGRVR
-292 TRERSERGYG
+292 TESRGG
-302 GLAATGV
+302 SVGLAAAGV
-309 IAGGSLIGSMGVA
+309 VGGAALVGSMGVS

-356 LSMSGVG
+356 LSMSRVG
-363 YSLSADKLSDLN
+363 YSLSADKLADLN
-375 KDTLEKSG
+375 KDTTEKAG

-391 KRNSKTG
+391 KRNKKTG
-398 AVTFSGGGEFADIVN
+398 QVNFSGGGEFADIINNV
-413 LTLQSTNG
+413 LTSTNG

-426 QKVIEELQKLD
+426 QKVIGELQKLD
-437 FPSFITYLKQLQK
+437 FPTFITYLKQLQK
-450 TFKWTDNQTRHLA
+450 TFVWTDRQVRHLA

-486 MHQLSSEGW
+486 MNQLASEGW

-509 ALGAEYN
+509 ALGAEYS
-516 RVQTSLADHFSASF
+516 RVQMSLADHFSASF
-530 VEGLGQYAANTDTL
+530 VQGLGEYAANTDTL

-593 VVDDSANSTADWIK
+593 VVDDSANGAADWIK

-619 TLEQIYPWLDSSAP
+619 TLKQIYPWLDSSAP

-640 AYNDPAL
+640 EYNDPAL

-652 GLNYQTLQ
+652 GFNSIQ

-666 TVPTIDSM
+666 TIPTIDSM
-674 TQRQPLS
+674 TQRQPIP

-692 APLQVNVNDGAIN
+692 SPLDINVNDGAIS
-705 GLIDTKLRDY
+705 GLIDTKLRSY
-715 EQAQNNLIL
+715 EQAQNNMIL
-724 GVAQ
+724 GIAQ

>member
-60 KAALEAARAQTQR
+60 KSALEAARAQTQR

-87 AQAQARIA
+87 AQAQAKIA

-170 RGHGAVAA
+170 RGHGDVAA

-199 AFKRQIT
+199 GLKREVT
-206 AHDTLRRASLT
+206 YYNSLRRSALT
-217 ISHIEAAS
+217 LANVNGADVATRYKAISAA
-225 LADKMKAVQAIKEAT
+225 KEVLDL
-240 KGYAEQRYTIA
+240 QRREHYTV
-251 EMRHELA
+251 E
-258 KATLETR
+258 ETR
-265 RQARI
+265 FEMARITTELRKQARLQQRI
-270 NRQIVKDKAKAER
+270 TREQKAAGVR
-283 AGRINAQRL
+283 AGRVR
-292 TRERSERGYG
+292 TESRGG
-302 GLAATGV
+302 SVGLAAAGV
-309 IAGGSLIGSMGVA
+309 IGGASLVGSMGVS

-356 LSMSGVG
+356 LSMSRVG

-426 QKVIEELQKLD
+426 QKVIGELQKLD
-437 FPSFITYLKQLQK
+437 FPTFITYLKQLQK
-450 TFKWTDNQTRHLA
+450 TFGWTDRQVRHLA

-477 DEGQGLIQR
+477 DEGHGLIQR
-486 MHQLSSEGW
+486 MHQLASEGW
-495 TLSDAQQANLDKLA
+495 TLSDAQLANLDKLA
-509 ALGAEYN
+509 ALGAEYS
-516 RVQTSLADHFSASF
+516 RVQMSLADHFSASF
-530 VEGLGQYAANTDTL
+530 LQGLGEYAANTDTL

-584 TLPDAVYNT
+584 TLPDAVYT
-593 VVDDSANSTADWIK
+593 SVVDDSANGAADWIK

-619 TLEQIYPWLDSSAP
+619 TLKQIYPWLDSSAP

-647 ALNVP
+647 AFNVP
-652 GLNYQTLQ
+652 SLNYLT

-674 TQRQPLS
+674 TQRQLIP

-692 APLQVNVNDGAIN
+692 SPLDINVNDGAIN
-705 GLIDTKLRDY
+705 GLIDTKLRSY
-715 EQAQNNLIL
+715 EQAQNNMIL
-724 GVAQ
+724 GIAQ